1 MRVVNY
7 RVEKVWRA
15 FFLFLLLF
23 TAAVGLAA
31 PDVHDAS
38 KVKSAYIFNF
48 IQYVKW
54 PNEKAMTTFEIG
66 FYGESKAYY
75 QSLLK
80 MQGKKIRNFKLK
92 VQKVSSLTGNQK
104 LQLLIIDKNKSHS
117 LSNAAEKLRNNSV
130 LLVSDHA
137 RDKKNTML
145 NFVSTTENTLSFEL
159 NRYNMLNAKLRVSP
173 DILVLGGTELD
184 IANVLKEMDETIS
197 TSLAELGLQSEK
209 LLALRAAIQIRE
221 KQLMSQQRQL
231 SDQEKKLLVQNEKL
245 KDQKHKLGQQLN
257 IMAKQ
262 TDRIKVQAVE
272 LTSNKKKFAALKSD
286 YAEVMKNL
294 EKSQAQLALNTQN
307 LVGLKYEIKDKEL
320 SINELS
326 KKITDRKASLQG
338 LYERQAQQEREI
350 VAKEIEIGK
359 NLARMA
365 KQSSVIQT
373 QYSVLIFAG
382 IGLFSVLIMVGVIYH
397 SSREK
402 QRVNKQ
408 LQENLNELDAVN
420 KQLKNAQSQLV
431 EAEKMAA
438 LGGLVAGVAHEI
450 NTPIGVGVTAA
461 SILSDR
467 IDQFNVEYQRGQLK
481 RSSLDELLSDAKES
495 SDMILR
501 NLRRAS
507 ELVRNFKQVA
517 VDQSGEARRKFEL
530 KAYLEELSQS
540 LLPQL
545 KRDHHKI
552 IIQANEKINLDSYP
566 GLLAQ
571 VMTNLIMNSVIH
583 GFKGRTE
590 GKIHI
595 LLELAEGKVSI
606 DYEDNGV
613 GLNDEQRE
621 KVFEPFYTTVRG
633 SGGSGLGMSIGYNL
647 VVNKL
652 KGTIACVDSSNGA
665 HFKISFPVS

>member
-1 MRVVNY
+1 MRAANY
-7 RVEKVWRA
+7 SVDTAWRVIS
-15 FFLFLLLF
+15 FCLLMF
-23 TAAVGLAA
+23 TATVGFSAA
-31 PDVHDAS
+31 DVYDVS

-54 PNEKAMTTFEIG
+54 PNEEALTNFDIG
-66 FYGESKAYY
+66 FYGENKAYY

-80 MQGKKIRNFKLK
+80 MHGKQIRNFKLN
-92 VQKVSSLTGNQK
+92 VRKVSSLNAIQT
-104 LQLLIIDKNKSHS
+104 LQLLIVEKNESYS
-117 LSNAAEKLRNNSV
+117 LSNVAEKLRNNSV

-137 RDKKNTML
+137 NDKKNIML

-184 IANVLKEMDETIS
+184 IANVLKEMDEMIS
-197 TSLAELGLQSEK
+197 TSLAELKIQSEK
-209 LLALRAAIQIRE
+209 LLALRAAIQMRE
-221 KQLMSQQRQL
+221 EQLRSQQKQL
-231 SDQEKKLLVQNEKL
+231 SDQEKKLLEQNKRL
-245 KDQKHKLGQQLN
+245 KDQKLKLGQQLN
-257 IMAKQ
+257 KMTKQ
-262 TDRIKVQAVE
+262 ASKLKAQGVE
-272 LTSNKKKFAALKSD
+272 LTSNKKKFTALKSD
-286 YAEVMKNL
+286 YADVTKNL
-294 EKSQAQLALNTQN
+294 EKSQAQLAQNTQN
-307 LVGLKYEIKDKEL
+307 LISLKREIKDKEL

-326 KKITDRKASLQG
+326 KKISDRKTSLQG
-338 LYERQAQQEREI
+338 LFERQAQLEREI
-350 VAKEIEIGK
+350 AAKEIEIGK
-359 NLARMA
+359 NLAQMA

-373 QYSVLIFAG
+373 QYGVLIFAG
-382 IGLFSVLIMVGVIYH
+382 LGLFSVLVMVGVIYH

-402 QRVNKQ
+402 QRVNKH
-408 LQENLNELDAVN
+408 LQENLNELAAVN
-420 KQLKNAQSQLV
+420 KQLKDAQSQLV

-467 IDQFNVEYQRGQLK
+467 IDVFNVEYQSGQLK
-481 RSSLDELLSDAKES
+481 RASLDELLSDAKES

-517 VDQSGEARRKFEL
+517 VDQSSEGQRKFEL

-545 KRDHHKI
+545 KHDRHEI
-552 IIQANEKINLDSYP
+552 YIQAAEEINLYSYP
-566 GLLAQ
+566 GLFAQ

-583 GFKGRTE
+583 GFKEKTE
-590 GKIHI
+590 GKINII
-595 LLELAEGKVSI
+595 LALVDGVVCI
-606 DYEDNGV
+606 DYQDDGA
-613 GLNDEQRE
+613 GLNEEQCE

-633 SGGSGLGMSIGYNL
+633 SGGSGLGMSISYNL
-647 VVNKL
+647 VVSKL
-652 KGTIACVDSSNGA
+652 KGTIVCVDSENGA

>member
-1 MRVVNY
+1 MRTKNNFEVNRW
-7 RVEKVWRA
+7 RVIS
-15 FFLFLLLF
+15 FFLLMFK
-23 TAAVGLAA
+23 ASVGLS
-31 PDVHDAS
+31 AS
-38 KVKSAYIFNF
+38 DIFEVSNIKSAFVYNF
-48 IQYVKW
+48 IQYAEW
-54 PNEKAMTTFEIG
+54 PNEGALTTFDIG
-66 FYGESKAYY
+66 YYGESKVYF

-80 MQGKKIRNFKLK
+80 MQGRKVRNFKLNVK
-92 VQKVSSLTGNQK
+92 QVTSLTSSK
-104 LQLLIIDKNKSHS
+104 TLQLLVIDEHKSNY
-117 LSNAAEKLRNNSV
+117 LAGIVETLRNNPV

-137 RDKKNTML
+137 NDKKNTML
-145 NFVSTTENTLSFEL
+145 NFVTTTKNTLSFEL
-159 NRYNMLNAKLRVSP
+159 NRYNMLNAKLSVSP

-197 TSLAELGLQSEK
+197 TSSAELEIQAEK
-209 LLALRAAIQIRE
+209 LLALDSAVQKHE
-221 KQLMSQQRQL
+221 KQLASQQKQL
-231 SDQEKKLLVQNEKL
+231 SGQAQKLLVQNDKF
-245 KDQKHKLGQQLN
+245 KKQKQTLDQQLN
-257 IMAKQ
+257 KMSKQ
-262 TDRIKVQAVE
+262 TKRLKVQGSE
-272 LTSNKKKFAALKSD
+272 LALNKKKFTALKSD
-286 YAEVMKNL
+286 YADLIQKL
-294 EKSQAQLALNTQN
+294 EKSQTQLTNNIKN
-307 LVGLKYEIKDKEL
+307 LVSLKHEIKDKEL
-320 SINELS
+320 SIKELS
-326 KKITDRKASLQG
+326 NKISDRRASLQG
-338 LYERQAQQEREI
+338 LYERQAQQEKEI

-359 NLARMA
+359 NLAKME

-373 QYSVLIFAG
+373 QYGVLIFVG
-382 IGLFSVLIMVGVIYH
+382 IGLFSVLVMVGVIYQ

-402 QRVNKQ
+402 QRANKQ
-408 LQENLNELDAVN
+408 LQENLYELAEVN

-431 EAEKMAA
+431 EADKMAA

-450 NTPIGVGVTAA
+450 NTPLGVGVTAA

-467 IDQFNVEYQRGQLK
+467 IATFNVEYQSGQLK
-481 RSSLDELLSDAKES
+481 RASLDELLSDAKES

-501 NLRRAS
+501 NLKRAS

-530 KAYLEELSQS
+530 KAYLEELSYS

-552 IIQANEKINLDSYP
+552 IIQAKEKINLDSYP

-583 GFKGRTE
+583 GFKGKTE
-590 GKIHI
+590 GQIHI
-595 LLELAEGKVSI
+595 LLALTEGIVSI
-606 DYEDNGV
+606 DYQDNGV
-613 GLNDEQRE
+613 GLNDEQCE

-633 SGGSGLGMSIGYNL
+633 SGGSGLGMSISYNL

>member
-1 MRVVNY
+1 M
-7 RVEKVWRA
+7 
-15 FFLFLLLF
+15 F
-23 TAAVGLAA
+23 TATVGFSAA
-31 PDVHDAS
+31 DVYDVS

-54 PNEKAMTTFEIG
+54 PNEEALTNFDIG
-66 FYGESKAYY
+66 FYGENKAYY

-80 MQGKKIRNFKLK
+80 MHGKQIRNFKLN
-92 VQKVSSLTGNQK
+92 VRKVSSLNAIQT
-104 LQLLIIDKNKSHS
+104 LQLLIVEKNESYS
-117 LSNAAEKLRNNSV
+117 LSNVAEKLRNNSV

-137 RDKKNTML
+137 NDKKNIML

-184 IANVLKEMDETIS
+184 IANVLKEMDEMIS
-197 TSLAELGLQSEK
+197 TSLAELKIQSEK
-209 LLALRAAIQIRE
+209 LLALRAAIQMRE
-221 KQLMSQQRQL
+221 EQLRSQQKQL
-231 SDQEKKLLVQNEKL
+231 SDQEKKLLEQNKRL
-245 KDQKHKLGQQLN
+245 KDQKLKLGQQLN
-257 IMAKQ
+257 KMTKQ
-262 TDRIKVQAVE
+262 ASKLKAQGVE
-272 LTSNKKKFAALKSD
+272 LTSNKKKFTALKSD
-286 YAEVMKNL
+286 YADVTKNL
-294 EKSQAQLALNTQN
+294 EKSQAQLAQNTQN
-307 LVGLKYEIKDKEL
+307 LISLKREIKDKEL

-326 KKITDRKASLQG
+326 KKISDRKTSLQG
-338 LYERQAQQEREI
+338 LFERQAQLEREI
-350 VAKEIEIGK
+350 AAKEIEIGK
-359 NLARMA
+359 NLAQMA

-373 QYSVLIFAG
+373 QYGVLIFAG
-382 IGLFSVLIMVGVIYH
+382 LGLFSVLVMVGVIYH

-402 QRVNKQ
+402 QRVNKH
-408 LQENLNELDAVN
+408 LQENLNELAAVN
-420 KQLKNAQSQLV
+420 KQLKDAQSQLV

-467 IDQFNVEYQRGQLK
+467 IDVFNVEYQSGQLK
-481 RSSLDELLSDAKES
+481 RASLDELLSDAKES

-517 VDQSGEARRKFEL
+517 VDQSSEGQRKFEL

-545 KRDHHKI
+545 KHDRHEI
-552 IIQANEKINLDSYP
+552 YIQAAEEINLYSYP
-566 GLLAQ
+566 GLFAQ

-583 GFKGRTE
+583 GFKEKTE
-590 GKIHI
+590 GKINII
-595 LLELAEGKVSI
+595 LALVDGVVCI
-606 DYEDNGV
+606 DYQDDGA
-613 GLNDEQRE
+613 GLNEEQCE

-633 SGGSGLGMSIGYNL
+633 SGGSGLGMSISYNL
-647 VVNKL
+647 VVSKL
-652 KGTIACVDSSNGA
+652 KGTIVCVDSENGA